1 MDNILL
7 VANYESDVG
16 YAWWLMENYWV
27 AIANY
32 FSRKGCQTILIYP
45 KINSIPDNIARSNI
59 KIIEH
64 DYSDWSK
71 NSQQKL
77 KNILQSN
84 SIKHVYFTDKEY
96 YSLKYFKLRTWGI
109 KRIIIHDHK
118 PGERPYVFGI
128 KRILKNTIHRLG
140 IFSADL
146 YIGVSYF
153 VYLRMLNNA
162 CLPPNLCAYVLNG
175 IQPIEIKKE
184 DEKYVNKTFH
194 LPDSAKIIVSTG
206 RASKYKGIDFLIE
219 CAKIILDNDPNG
231 IIYFLHC
238 GDGPDLQHFKHNVE
252 KKGLTGRFIFAGKRN
267 DVRKILPSCHIGIQA
282 SLGEAFSLS
291 ILEYLSAGLATIIPD
306 NCGNREAVMDGET
319 GYLYT
324 PGNHKYVINTIKKL
338 LLDENCRRIIGT
350 KARESV
356 AKKFTIDRANK
367 ELTLLLDKYF

>member
-1 MDNILL
+1 
-7 VANYESDVG
+7 
-16 YAWWLMENYWV
+16 
-27 AIANY
+27 
-32 FSRKGCQTILIYP
+32 
-45 KINSIPDNIARSNI
+45 
-59 KIIEH
+59 
-64 DYSDWSK
+64 
-71 NSQQKL
+71 L

-194 LPDSAKIIVSTG
+194 LPDSALNGWYVWKCQEENTSPPLFE
-206 RASKYKGIDFLIE
+206 KGLIE
-219 CAKIILDNDPNG
+219 RKLNPGFEEAEHFDDGRSCWYTRVG
-231 IIYFLHC
+231 YRMTYFRR
-238 GDGPDLQHFKHNVE
+238 G
-252 KKGLTGRFIFAGKRN
+252 A
-267 DVRKILPSCHIGIQA
+267 A
-282 SLGEAFSLS
+282 SLYFGGDYDSLS
-291 ILEYLSAGLATIIPD
+291 RSRGFSVPWLHL
-306 NCGNREAVMDGET
+306 
-319 GYLYT
+319 LYK
-324 PGNHKYVINTIKKL
+324 PGRCIFKFRPLFVQL
-338 LLDENCRRIIGT
+338 LCQWPR
-350 KARESV
+350 
-356 AKKFTIDRANK
+356 
-367 ELTLLLDKYF
+367 